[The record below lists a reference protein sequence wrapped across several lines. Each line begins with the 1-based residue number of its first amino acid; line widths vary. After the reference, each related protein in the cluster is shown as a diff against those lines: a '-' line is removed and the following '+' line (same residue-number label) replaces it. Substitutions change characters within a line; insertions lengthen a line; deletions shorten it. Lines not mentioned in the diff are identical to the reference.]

1 MAEEKVNEKVVTK
14 EEVTQAL
21 INLDSAVSSMS
32 LNRAQHDQLR
42 NDLLLLN
49 DIAKKHFEKPNQKAD
64 A

>member
-1 MAEEKVNEKVVTK
+1 MAEEKVNEKV
-14 EEVTQAL
+14 VTQAL